1 MTASIDLYISSKPQ
15 SLQSPVSYKDR
26 FLMGEPAIEEPE
38 IEKVIDCLYSE
49 CLETGSKIARFE
61 DNFRQYKD
69 AQYSIGVNSCTTGL
83 RLSTL
88 ITDIQTWDEA
98 ITMPITFCATVNAI
112 RHADAKPIFLDVDP
126 HIANINPNLIEAAIT
141 SKAKADLLV
150 HFAGRPC
157 EMDDIIN
164 ITKRHNLKLIGD
176 CAHVIKTEYK
186 DCKEDT

>member
-1 MTASIDLYISSKPQ
+1 M
-15 SLQSPVSYKDR
+15 SYKDR